1 MVYLTMGRHCGPK
14 LSPNTGKEL
23 VFFNGY
29 HNRGVVPSMSGGK
42 VLPQRGD
49 TNQPAFRVPT
59 PLRTLPLDQSVVDKR
74 AE

>member
-1 MVYLTMGRHCGPK
+1 MVYLTMGRCCGPK

-29 HNRGVVPSMSGGK
+29 HNGSAAPNMSGGK
-42 VLPQRGD
+42 VLPQWGD

-59 PLRTLPLDQSVVDKR
+59 PFRTLPLDQSVVDER